1 MKNNIIRRG
10 LLLVL
15 SSPSGAGKSTL
26 SRLILEKDNEITM
39 SVSATTRTP
48 RKGETE
54 GVDYYFKSKDQF
66 EFLIEK
72 DGFLEYA
79 KVFDNY
85 YGSPA
90 APVEAALEKGMD
102 VLFDVDWQGTQQ
114 LSQKMKND
122 LVRVFILPP
131 SKKELLNRLTGRG
144 QDSKDVIA
152 SRMKK
157 ASAEISHWAEYD
169 YIIVNDNLQQAEK
182 ELIAILAAERL
193 KRSRQTG
200 LVGFVQGLMSNSGN
214 DL

>member
-39 SVSATTRTP
+39 SVSTTTRTP

-54 GVDYYFKSKDQF
+54 GVDYYFKSKDEF
-66 EFLIEK
+66 ESLIEK

-90 APVEAALEKGMD
+90 APVEDALEKGMD

-131 SKKELLNRLTGRG
+131 SKKELLSRLTGRG
-144 QDSKDVIA
+144 QDSKDVIN
-152 SRMKK
+152 SRMQK

-200 LVGFVQGLMSNSGN
+200 LVGFVKELMSNS
-214 DL
+214 DKL